1 MTRNDFC
8 IFILTHGR
16 ADNIKTL
23 TTFEKCNY
31 TGPLYFVIDNE
42 DNQEELYRKNFG
54 DKVIQ
59 FDKKDISNRYDTA
72 DTFNDRR
79 TIFYARNA
87 CFEIAKKL
95 GYKYFLELD
104 DDYTSFLLRYISKDG
119 KLRSKPVTKFDE
131 LVDYMIN
138 FLENTKAL
146 SVAFAQG
153 GDLIGG
159 ATSKNFKDQ
168 IKRKAM
174 NSFFCKTDN
183 PFQFYGRVNEDVNT
197 YTLLGTQGQLF
208 FTIMKIALTQTTTQT
223 NKGGMTGTYLD
234 NGTYV
239 KSFYSILYAPSCVK
253 ISSMGAKNQR
263 IHHKIQWNNCT
274 PKIIN
279 ERYKKK

>member
-1 MTRNDFC
+1 MMRNDFA
-8 IFILTHGR
+8 IFILSHGR

-23 TTFEKCNY
+23 QTLKSCNY
-31 TGPLYFVIDNE
+31 TGPYYIIIDNE
-42 DNQEELYRKNFG
+42 DNQEELYYKNFG
-54 DKVIQ
+54 NKIIK
-59 FDKKDISNRYDTA
+59 FDKKDIANRYDTA

-95 GYKYFLELD
+95 GIKYFLELD

-119 KLRSKPVTKFDE
+119 KLRSKPVTKFDN
-131 LVDYMIN
+131 LVDYMIE
-138 FLENTKAL
+138 FLDNTKAL

-159 ATSKNFKDQ
+159 AESGSFKEQ

-174 NSFFCKTDN
+174 NSFFCKVDN

-197 YTLLGTQGQLF
+197 YTLLGTQGKLF
-208 FTIMKIALTQTTTQT
+208 FTIMKIALTQTATQS

-253 ISSMGAKNQR
+253 ISVMGSTNPR
-263 IHHKIQWNNCT
+263 IHHRVQWNNCT

-279 ERYKKK
+279 ERFKKK